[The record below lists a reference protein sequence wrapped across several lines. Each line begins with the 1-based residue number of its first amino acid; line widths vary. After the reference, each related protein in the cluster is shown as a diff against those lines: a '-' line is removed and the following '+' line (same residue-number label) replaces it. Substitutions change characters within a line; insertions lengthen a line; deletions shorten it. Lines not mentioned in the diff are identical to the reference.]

1 MASLFVVMSE
11 EFVCNTG
18 EDEMLECRGLRTFN
32 NFCYRF
38 SLPRDL
44 LTDVLMCKEAW
55 PFSGEGVVVHS
66 SQVVGNDLNNL
77 FVISD
82 IPISV
87 SLDDQTHL
95 RNLAGATPSVVVGG
109 GEVNLRHL
117 VTLTSTIVSPT
128 VEVPVGIFA
137 VENALPSAPTDVIE
151 ASRESTANR
160 IKFYSSRKHAL
171 NRGDK
176 TQGETSIIVTGIT
189 EKSLACSLEVAVVA
203 PTAIIVAGIVICPGG
218 TIISSKLLLPA
229 IVTAGGCGP
238 SAPCDVFFPWRGNH
252 PETVEWLHPNLPR

>member
-18 EDEMLECRGLRTFN
+18 EDEMLECR
-32 NFCYRF
+32 
-38 SLPRDL
+38 
-44 LTDVLMCKEAW
+44 
-55 PFSGEGVVVHS
+55 GVVVHS